1 MNEQPQ
7 HGQDPNVAG
16 QAAQEP
22 NVAGQATPDPWKSFR
37 GVMAGT
43 LILEAIVVLLA
54 LPVVAAADHGLTPL
68 SAGYLIGFAVVL
80 VLLGGVQG
88 RPWAIW
94 VNLGIQV
101 VLIAG
106 WLVHGAVGFIGVIFT
121 VVWVLIAYLRAEVLR
136 RQKRGLLPGQQ
147 SPPH

>member
-1 MNEQPQ
+1 MTEP
-7 HGQDPNVAG
+7 GQ
-16 QAAQEP
+16 
-22 NVAGQATPDPWKSFR
+22 PDPWKSFR

-54 LPVVAAADHGLTPL
+54 LPVVAVSDHGLTPL
-68 SAGYLIGFAVVL
+68 TAGYLIGFAIVL
-80 VLLGGVQG
+80 VLLCGVQG
-88 RPWAIW
+88 RRWAIW

-106 WLVHGAVGFIGVIFT
+106 WLIHGAVGFVGVIFAA
-121 VVWVLIAYLRAEVLR
+121 VWALIAYLRAEVLR

-147 SPPH
+147 SSPD

>member
-1 MNEQPQ
+1 VSEQPET
-7 HGQDPNVAG
+7 PN
-16 QAAQEP
+16 Q
-22 NVAGQATPDPWKSFR
+22 PDPWKSFR

-68 SAGYLIGFAVVL
+68 TSGYLIGFAI
-80 VLLGGVQG
+80 VLLLLAGLQG

-106 WLVHGAVGFIGVIFT
+106 WLVNGAVGFIGLIFAA
-121 VVWVLIAYLRAEVLR
+121 VWAFIAYLRSEVLR

-147 SPPH
+147 RPPD